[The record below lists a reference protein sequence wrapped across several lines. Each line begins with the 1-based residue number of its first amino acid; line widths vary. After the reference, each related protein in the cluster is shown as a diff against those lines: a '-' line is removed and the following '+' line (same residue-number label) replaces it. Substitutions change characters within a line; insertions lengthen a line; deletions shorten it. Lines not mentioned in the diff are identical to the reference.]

1 MPVAGNETMIRGGVE
16 PLLFPRSIAVVG
28 ASPTMAEA
36 LANVSRG
43 GIPAVG
49 VHPTRVEAGGLACV
63 RSVSDLAEVPETALL
78 LVGHTRVEAAFEE
91 CAAEGIR
98 AFVLPGLGAE
108 AGAEGPVIAARI
120 AERADDLGAA
130 ILGPNCMGAAAPRR
144 SSPWIGTMPE
154 TFLPGHVS
162 VVAQSGSVAEALLA
176 CGPRIGFRS
185 VASCGGEMCRDAADF
200 LGFFAADEK
209 TRAVGVFLEAV
220 RRPAALAEALAACA
234 EAAKPVVCLKVG
246 RSPAAARAALA
257 HTGALV
263 GSDRAFAALLRH
275 HGAIAVDDFHDFLE
289 TLEVL
294 GRRRRPRG
302 RRLAAVS
309 ESGGECALL
318 ADHAE
323 AAGIPFEPLPD
334 SLARQLQAEFPNFLS
349 PENPLDCW
357 AIADERIV
365 YPRALELMAASGGYD
380 VLLAQ
385 IDLSQFRGE
394 GETAWCE
401 LIVRSLGELT
411 AGTEL
416 FPAVTSVHSSDP
428 PTGLAALARE
438 HDIALLRGPGHA
450 MRALAAVAA
459 WRPVSRTEGGAEP
472 VDVSDLLDGADG
484 PLPELESSLLLE
496 RYGVRVAPCRR
507 AVSGAE
513 AAAAAADLGFPV
525 VVKVDGVAHKAAVG
539 GVVLGVESPEAAAA
553 AAERLGGRVLVARQ
567 VPPGPEA
574 FCGMTRDLDYGPV
587 LAAGVGGLAVE
598 ALGLA
603 AVTLAPVTDAAA
615 RELLGEAPGLAGLEE
630 GVLASLAGTLVAL
643 GRLAVDHPEV
653 VEVDVNP
660 LVIGPDSAVAVDA
673 LVVVDRGERR

>member
-1 MPVAGNETMIRGGVE
+1 MIRGGIE
-16 PLLFPRSIAVVG
+16 PLLFPRSVAVVG
-28 ASPTMAEA
+28 ASPTKAEA

-43 GIPAVG
+43 AIRAFGI
-49 VHPTRVEAGGLACV
+49 HPSRVEAGGLTCV
-63 RSVSDLAEVPETALL
+63 PAAADLPEAVETALL
-78 LVGHTRVEAAFEE
+78 LVGHTRVEAAFAE

-108 AGAEGPVIAARI
+108 AGADGPPIAARI
-120 AERADDLGAA
+120 AARADDIGAA
-130 ILGPNCMGAAAPRR
+130 ILGPNCMGAAVPER
-144 SSPWIGTMPE
+144 SSLWLGTVPP
-154 TFLPGHVS
+154 TFLPGDVS

-176 CGPRIGFRS
+176 CGPRVGFRA
-185 VASCGGEMCRDAADF
+185 VVSCGGEMCRDAADF
-200 LGFFAADEK
+200 LGFFAADEATK
-209 TRAVGVFLEAV
+209 AVGVFLEAV
-220 RRPAALAEALAACA
+220 RRPAVLAEALARCA
-234 EAAKPVVCLKVG
+234 EAGKPVVCLKVG
-246 RSPAAARAALA
+246 RSAAAARAALA

-302 RRLAAVS
+302 TRVAAVS

-323 AAGIPFEPLPD
+323 AAGMPFEPLPD
-334 SLARQLQAEFPNFLS
+334 SLAEELTDEFPNFVS

-365 YPRALELMAASGGYD
+365 YPRALELMAASGAYD

-394 GETAWCE
+394 SETEWCE

-416 FPAVTSVHSSDP
+416 FPAVTSVHASDP
-428 PTGLAALARE
+428 PSGIAALARE
-438 HDIALLRGPGHA
+438 HDVALLRGPGHA
-450 MRALAAVAA
+450 MRALAAAA
-459 WRPVSRTEGGAEP
+459 RWRPVDRAEAGAEP
-472 VDVSDLLDGADG
+472 IDVSDLLERADGA
-484 PLPELESSLLLE
+484 LPELESALVLE
-496 RYGVRVAPCRR
+496 RYGVRSSPCRR
-507 AVSGAE
+507 APSAAE
-513 AAAAAADLGFPV
+513 AAAAAAELGFPV
-525 VVKVDGVAHKAAVG
+525 VVKVDGPAHKTAAG
-539 GVVLGVESPEAAAA
+539 GVVLGIESAEAAAA

-574 FCGMTRDLDYGPV
+574 FCGMTRDADYGPV
-587 LAAGVGGLAVE
+587 LVVGVGGLAVE

-603 AVTLAPVTDAAA
+603 AVTLAPATDAEA
-615 RELLGEAPGLAGLEE
+615 REVVREAPGLSGLAE
-630 GVLASLAGTLVAL
+630 GAVESLAGALVAL
-643 GRLAVDHPEV
+643 GRLATDHPEV

-660 LVIGPDSAVAVDA
+660 LVIGADGAIAVDA
-673 LVVVDRGERR
+673 LVVVDRSRQ